1 MNFLQLFN
9 ISLVSE
15 SARSDFVDNQII
27 RLRAEQSSV
36 SMELRLLRADLLQLS
51 SFTLKYHDSIYL
63 FYSAYS
69 KTGGGPSGLQLLP
82 TVTSSPN
89 SREILSL
96 KGIFTC
102 LMSDRSNR

>member
-69 KTGGGPSGLQLLP
+69 KTGRRAIGIA
-82 TVTSSPN
+82 TSSDGYLFTKFQGNP
-89 SREILSL
+89 ILEGDIYL
-96 KGIFTC
+96 FNERQI
-102 LMSDRSNR
+102 